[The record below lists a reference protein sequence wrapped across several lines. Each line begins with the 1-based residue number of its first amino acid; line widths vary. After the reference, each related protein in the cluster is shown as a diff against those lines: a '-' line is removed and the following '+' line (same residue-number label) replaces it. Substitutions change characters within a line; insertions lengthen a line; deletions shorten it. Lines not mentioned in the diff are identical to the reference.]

1 MPDRCRSEIDGVCF
15 TDRMPQTTPPA
26 ETRRLRVLAVVA
38 ASGCLVLGLAL
49 QLLARTPLIDV
60 LGSMLYVVFF
70 GLLIVLAWPRLS
82 ALTATGIALAVA
94 VAIELLQLTPVPTA
108 IVGAVPV
115 SRLLFG
121 SAFDPM
127 DLAAYLAGAVLL
139 WVLLAL
145 LRAGARR
152 PAAGGR

>member
-1 MPDRCRSEIDGVCF
+1 
-15 TDRMPQTTPPA
+15 MPQTTPLA

-70 GLLIVLAWPRLS
+70 GLLIVLVWPRLS
-82 ALTATGIALAVA
+82 ALTVTAIALAVA
-94 VAIELLQLTPVPTA
+94 MVIELLQLTPAPAA
-108 IVGAVPV
+108 IVAALPV

-127 DLAAYLAGAVLL
+127 DLAAYVAGAVLL
-139 WVLLAL
+139 WLLLAL
-145 LRAGARR
+145 LRVGAARVAR
-152 PAAGGR
+152 GGR